1 MDREFE
7 DLEAHSGATDLESGA
22 DEEDKDQAAHRRGC
36 CRCCMVPGSASSS
49 WAAGE
54 AKKSTYGTGGFI
66 LLNTREEVT
75 QPSHGL
81 LSTIAYKIG
90 PYVTTNYALESSIAI
105 AGPVVKWLRDSLE
118 IISSAVEIEIL
129 AGSVQDS
136 GGIYFVPHSG
146 LCNHGSHCSRGAQEY
161 VLVLLGE

>member
-1 MDREFE
+1 
-7 DLEAHSGATDLESGA
+7 
-22 DEEDKDQAAHRRGC
+22 
-36 CRCCMVPGSASSS
+36 MVPGSASSS

-118 IISSAVEIEIL
+118 IISAAVEIEIL